1 MAQYPKPGE
10 RLKEITDKLEQG
22 IQDLFSSEQYKAY
35 LKTMSKFTNY
45 SVNNTLLIFMQRPD
59 ASLVAGYGAW
69 QNNFNRHVKRGE
81 HGIKILAPCPYKDRV
96 EMERIDPGTRRPMIG
111 RDGKPVT
118 EQVEIT
124 RAAFKPVTVFD
135 LSQTEGEPLPQLGVD
150 ELTGSVEHYADF
162 FKALKEIS
170 PFSVAFEEITT
181 GAKGYCNFTE
191 RRIAINEGMSEVQN
205 VKTAIHEITH
215 ATLHDYYNDKE
226 KDLPPEEKKG
236 RNTREVEA
244 ESVAYVVCQ
253 HYGIETSEYSFPYVA
268 GWEGQDKNLLKA
280 SLSTIR
286 ETADGLITSIDDKF
300 QELVQAKEQ
309 TAPEVEPDNFTLYQL
324 KDGPELHY
332 HRFTSMEQLRA
343 DGLTVEAA
351 NYSQV
356 YRGLLTENDTLDS
369 IFERFNVDRPEDFHG
384 HSLSVSD
391 VVLLHKGGEGKA
403 YYVDSFGFSELPR
416 FVEQLR
422 ENPLETAEKSTEQN
436 YNMIDGQ
443 INNLPPELSSE
454 PKQAAYLLG
463 NSAYLTIQT
472 TESGQDYTLYR
483 KNLSEVETGRL
494 EEPGLTME
502 AARHELMKKFQI
514 EEYKVEPVDWDTL
527 KKQIATTAL
536 TGLPPILHDVLTQEG
551 PWLLNPEKEPVVHIL
566 WSEHPELSDDLTLP
580 LHVADRLFKQL
591 DEKQRIDRENPDH
604 HGGWYEKTK
613 FEIKCTFQG
622 QPDSYEGRQD
632 FGDGDGSLIDH
643 IRGIA
648 EYYQNDEQLKNRI
661 LHELGPD
668 GLQEETASYDMLLNE
683 FVPYLQLH
691 CNLAEM
697 EATAHSGRQ
706 TLQAAGELDETG
718 KNTLDYYRAVGSYVE
733 AGQLALNSGNY
744 DLPDAPSLE
753 VFLTPG
759 MDAYKEQ
766 VKEEIR
772 QEAASY
778 GMTVEQYAAN
788 GWEPV
793 SSYQPV
799 EATSP
804 EQPVTEQ
811 KTAPSLDA
819 IEARVQ
825 AGEAISV
832 LAIAEAVKAEKSKKP
847 SVHDKLETAKKQTP
861 AKTRTPRTKKPK
873 ELERS

>member
-1 MAQYPKPGE
+1 MYHTMIVDDEPLMRTYLTQSIPAFSTLFDVSAAAKDGLE
-10 RLKEITDKLEQG
+10 AVELLKEIPVDVVITDIKMPEMDGLSLAKHIHENYPG
-22 IQDLFSSEQYKAY
+22 ITVIIISGFSDFEYAQKAIRYNVKDYLLKPLVDKTLIDL
-35 LKTMSKFTNY
+35 LD
-45 SVNNTLLIFMQRPD
+45 TLAARFERE
-59 ASLVAGYGAW
+59 
-69 QNNFNRHVKRGE
+69 RGT
-81 HGIKILAPCPYKDRV
+81 ARFR
-96 EMERIDPGTRRPMIG
+96 M
-111 RDGKPVT
+111 
-118 EQVEIT
+118 
-124 RAAFKPVTVFD
+124 
-135 LSQTEGEPLPQLGVD
+135 
-150 ELTGSVEHYADF
+150 TG
-162 FKALKEIS
+162 
-170 PFSVAFEEITT
+170 T
-181 GAKGYCNFTE
+181 GAKRDPLRHRLLCAFLEEDTE
-191 RRIAINEGMSEVQN
+191 RAYHLYRELRKEGHSFMGPFACIA
-205 VKTAIHEITH
+205 
-215 ATLHDYYNDKE
+215 
-226 KDLPPEEKKG
+226 
-236 RNTREVEA
+236 
-244 ESVAYVVCQ
+244 
-253 HYGIETSEYSFPYVA
+253 
-268 GWEGQDKNLLKA
+268 
-280 SLSTIR
+280 
-286 ETADGLITSIDDKF
+286 KF
-300 QELVQAKEQ
+300 QCL
-309 TAPEVEPDNFTLYQL
+309 
-324 KDGPELHY
+324 Y